1 MGTDASRFHHNKLQ
15 VIMFEIGKGT
25 SQLLRALGARLPC
38 PALLL
43 SSFILACFFLA
54 LIIFFTTALALSLSL
69 GASSRA
75 LECDYLPLLGSAIPF
90 FRRRSSLLA
99 SKKDASYFV
108 GCKHIINVSSL
119 DGRRTFFENKNL
131 SLPCGAGELLAGLG
145 SGSGNEDDHAQDFIK
160 SLLTLLR
167 PSLLAEKLPIIAS
180 DVQVFTDSLARA
192 PPSGP
197 CSGYRVLDP
206 FEVVYP
212 LIFKLI
218 MRVIGVKEWLE
229 NQEVLDRNLSA
240 FCNFEGNCSRVGIAF
255 PWLVTPT
262 YIKKLY
268 YGSKLYL
275 SITDVVKRRRKSGKQ
290 ENDAVQF
297 LLDENKDVTR
307 ASRYSYVFIFSTLS
321 SGITTEGCSAAWL
334 TVFLANSRKW
344 QTRCRDEVDGV
355 IAKNRIS
362 SVQSNHEILGKLS
375 LQQWE
380 SEFPVIIASF
390 RETVRLVMPGAMFRK
405 NVSGSPV
412 SIGGTNLVIPNRAF
426 VSFLV
431 DNVHMNPTLYP
442 EPTTFNPERYLSIN
456 KGSETSEH
464 KPHAYV
470 GWGSGRHLCPGM
482 RLAKLEIT
490 MVTTYLLAMF
500 HIQPSDEDGCEFI
513 GPFPAVDRNWY
524 RIRKPDGPIYVRL
537 QPRN

>member
-1 MGTDASRFHHNKLQ
+1 MLG
-15 VIMFEIGKGT
+15 IGKGT
-25 SQLLRALGARLPC
+25 IQLFRAQGGRLPC

-43 SSFILACFFLA
+43 LLSVLSCFFLA
-54 LIIFFTTALALSLSL
+54 PIICFTTVLALSLSL
-69 GASSRA
+69 AASSRA
-75 LECDYLPLLGSAIPF
+75 LEYDYLPLLGSAIPF
-90 FRRRSSLLA
+90 FRRRSSFLA
-99 SKKDASYFV
+99 SKEDASYFI
-108 GCKHIINVSSL
+108 GRKHIINVGSL

-145 SGSGNEDDHAQDFIK
+145 PASGNEDDHAQDFIK

-167 PSLLAEKLPIIAS
+167 PSLLAEKLPVIAS
-180 DVQVFTDSLARA
+180 DVQVFTDNLARP

-197 CSGYRVLDP
+197 WSDHRVLDP

-218 MRVIGVKEWLE
+218 MRVVGVKEWLE
-229 NQEVLDRNLSA
+229 NQEVLDQNLSA
-240 FCNFEGNCSRVGIAF
+240 FCKFEENCSRVGIAF

-275 SITDVVKRRRKSGKQ
+275 SITHVVKKRRKSGKQ

-297 LLDENKDVTR
+297 LLDEDKDVTR
-307 ASRYSYVFIFSTLS
+307 FIFSTLS

-334 TVFLANSRKW
+334 TVFLANSQKW

-355 IAKNRIS
+355 ITKNRIN
-362 SVQSNHEILGKLS
+362 SVQSNHDILAGLS
-375 LQQWE
+375 LCQWE

-390 RETVRLVMPGAMFRK
+390 RETVRLIMPGAMFRK

-442 EPTTFNPERYLSIN
+442 EPTTFNPERYLIRN
-456 KGSETSEH
+456 KELETSEH
-464 KPHAYV
+464 EPHAYV

-490 MVTTYLLAMF
+490 MVITYLLAMF
-500 HIQPSDEDGCEFI
+500 HIQPSDEDGCEFT

-524 RIRKPDGPIYVRL
+524 RIRKPDGPIYIRL